1 MSSQL
6 RADIVRAFAA
16 ARDQVKGHRANTP
29 GLVDDVTRLID
40 GALRFLDQDRDI
52 WDARRAVLERLE
64 SAVLLMDREA
74 EQDVPA
80 NGEGRSHRAVQTA
93 RSHAVEAINH
103 LQAQVLA
110 HGRLND
116 AGDRVGLGKAGALLR

>member
-1 MSSQL
+1 MPRQL
-6 RADIVRAFAA
+6 RADIVGAFAA
-16 ARDQVKGHRANTP
+16 ACDQVKGHRAGAPN
-29 GLVDDVTRLID
+29 LVEDVMRLID

-64 SAVLLMDREA
+64 SATLLMDQEMGR
-74 EQDVPA
+74 DVLAPVQ
-80 NGEGRSHRAVQTA
+80 GRSHRAVQTA
-93 RSHAVEAINH
+93 CAHAVEAINH

-110 HGRLND
+110 HGRVND